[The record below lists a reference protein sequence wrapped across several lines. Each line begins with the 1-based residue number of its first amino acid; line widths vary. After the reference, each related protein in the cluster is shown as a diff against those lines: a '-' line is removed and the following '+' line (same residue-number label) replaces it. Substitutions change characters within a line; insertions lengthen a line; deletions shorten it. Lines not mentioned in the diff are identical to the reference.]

1 VSSDVSRLPP
11 PEFSKAISSL
21 QFGVTFKTTR
31 PGRHQHSDQYLSE
44 LYSGSKP
51 VILDVGA
58 SDGSTSLDLLKAL
71 GYCIG
76 RYYVTDLSPAVR
88 CGYGRA
94 GVLYFLDDSGEC
106 VLRASKRFLIY
117 SDFTGARFPLPF
129 IAGKLLALSRTVVA
143 WQEVKLIQPE
153 LVTRAANDS
162 RITIMRYDMFTPW
175 TGERPDLI
183 KVANLLNGRY
193 FSEAQ
198 IKRAL
203 IIQCSN
209 LASGGRLLLVSEDY
223 STEKFSIFRKS
234 STRIRLEHTHNGGAK
249 ASHLVPSVVDPWP
262 HAGEPLAH
270 GVHD

>member
-1 VSSDVSRLPP
+1 MVSGDVSHLPP

-21 QFGVTFKTTR
+21 QFGVTFKSTR
-31 PGRHQHSDQYLSE
+31 PGRQQHSDQYLSE
-44 LYSGSKP
+44 LYRGSKP

-71 GYCIG
+71 GDCID

-94 GVLYFLDDSGEC
+94 GVLYFLDESDKC

-117 SDFTGARFPLPF
+117 SDFTGARFPLRF
-129 IAGKLLALSRTVVA
+129 IAGKLLARSRTVDS
-143 WQEVKLIQPE
+143 WHDIKLIQPE
-153 LVTRAANDS
+153 LITRAANDS
-162 RITIMRYDMFTPW
+162 RVTIMRYDMFTPW

-193 FSEAQ
+193 FSDAQ
-198 IKRAL
+198 MKRAL
-203 IIQCSN
+203 EIQCSN
-209 LASGGRLLLVSEDY
+209 LASGGRLLLVSEDS
-223 STEKFSIFRKS
+223 STEKFSIFCKS

-249 ASHLVPSVVDPWP
+249 AAHLAPV
-262 HAGEPLAH
+262 
-270 GVHD
+270 